1 MGLMKNAFL
10 IGPTIYLRPLEVDDA
25 PTFLPWINDPEVTRT
40 LKIYRPMN
48 RHAEEMFLRDLYRDE
63 CQLTLGIASRAGD
76 ALLGSVSLAQVD
88 LKNRH
93 ASLGIFI
100 GDTSAWGRGH
110 GREAMSLMLDHAF
123 ETLNLNRVWLHV
135 YEYNE
140 RAIRLYTR
148 LGFKTEGVLRH
159 DRYHGGRYW
168 DTLTLGLLRE
178 EWEARKGGER

>member
-1 MGLMKNAFL
+1 MGQMKNVFL
-10 IGPTIYLRPLEVDDA
+10 IGPNIYLRPLEVDDA
-25 PTFLPWINDPEVTRT
+25 PTFLPWVNDPEVART
-40 LKIYRPMN
+40 LKIYRPLN
-48 RHAEEMFLRDLYRDE
+48 RHAE
-63 CQLTLGIASRAGD
+63 
-76 ALLGSVSLAQVD
+76 
-88 LKNRH
+88 NRH

-148 LGFKTEGVLRH
+148 LGFTTEGVLRQ
-159 DRYHGGRYW
+159 DRYHGGRSW
-168 DTLTLGLLRE
+168 DTLTLGILRE